1 MTHAEV
7 LALMEAGRMSLY
19 EEVEVETTGGT
30 VAAGRL
36 ADVDAHR
43 LWVDL
48 DEGECGVQD
57 EPWSTGLGA
66 ITALYRMRQDRCFW
80 EPHLEQIWPP
90 GVQDGRYPGKNP

>member
-1 MTHAEV
+1 
-7 LALMEAGRMSLY
+7 MESAHLSLY
-19 EEVEVETTGGT
+19 QEIEIETTEDI
-30 VAAGRL
+30 AAGRL

-48 DEGECGVQD
+48 DEDAHGVQD

-80 EPHLEQIWPP
+80 EPLLEQIWPP
-90 GVQDGRYPGKNP
+90 QDRETVALYAVQQS